1 MPPPRIQYGRY
12 NTNNGQFHVA
22 DIASKRFDYIILGG
36 GSAGCVLAN
45 RLSANGSN
53 EVLLV
58 EAGKDY
64 TPGNEPADMLDSYPM
79 GASFNPAYHWREL
92 QVRLSHTP
100 SNSARRA
107 APRFMEQARV
117 VGGGSAINAQM
128 ANRGSPLDY
137 NEWEEKGA
145 SGWNWDSV
153 LPYFR
158 KLETDHDIQDE
169 YHGSDGPISIR
180 RVPREHWP
188 EFTHAVSGVLTDT
201 GLAEVPDQNGLFED
215 GWFRSTISNKDE
227 TRVSASMGYLNTDVR
242 ARPNLH
248 ILPETTVE
256 KLTFSGRTVT
266 GAVVN
271 RGGSRLTLQGGH
283 IIVSTGALHTPALLM
298 RSGIGRGAHLNEMGI
313 DVIADRPGVGAN
325 LNEHPTIA
333 VSAYLK
339 SRARLGPDIGT
350 RRHAQVSFRY
360 SSGVAECG
368 PGDMYV
374 SVTAKSAWHAVG
386 QRLGSFLM
394 WCNKPYSRGRVL
406 LNSAAP
412 AAEPDVDFNL
422 LSDRRDYERLA
433 EGVHRMAGYFAH
445 PAMAGIT
452 ADAFPSSYSERVRR
466 IGAVNTKNRILTNV
480 LAAILDGPAPLRRAA
495 IKGFIT
501 MGDTLT
507 DLMGDEKRMEA
518 FIRENVTG
526 CWHPSGTA
534 RMGAA
539 DDPNAVTAP
548 DGSVYGVDGLTVC
561 DASLFP
567 CVPRANT
574 NIPTIMCAEKIADGL
589 LAG

>member
-1 MPPPRIQYGRY
+1 M
-12 NTNNGQFHVA
+12 NKAVCVN
-22 DIASKRFDYIILGG
+22 DISSKNFDFIILGG
-36 GSAGCVLAN
+36 GSAGCTLAN
-45 RLSANGSN
+45 RLSANAAN

-64 TPGNEPADMLDSYPM
+64 SPGNEPADMLDSYPM
-79 GASFNPAYHWREL
+79 GASFNPAYHWSEL
-92 QVRLSHTP
+92 KVRLSHTP
-100 SNSARRA
+100 SNSAQRQT
-107 APRFMEQARV
+107 PRFLEQARV
-117 VGGGSAINAQM
+117 VGGGSSINAQM

-145 SGWNWDSV
+145 KGWDWDSV

-158 KLETDHDIQDE
+158 KLETDHDIKDDF
-169 YHGSDGPISIR
+169 HGSDGPISIR
-180 RVPREHWP
+180 RVPKDHWP
-188 EFTHAVSGVLTDT
+188 EFTHAVTGVLTET
-201 GLAEVPDQNGLFED
+201 GLDEVEDQNGHFED

-227 TRVSASMGYLNTDVR
+227 TRVSASMGYLNREVR

-248 ILPETTVE
+248 ILPETTAETLVFE
-256 KLTFSGRTVT
+256 GRRVI

-271 RGGSRLTLQGGH
+271 TKGARVTLRGTRT
-283 IIVSTGALHTPALLM
+283 IVSTGALHTPTLLM
-298 RSGIGRGAHLNEMGI
+298 RSGIGRGGHLQDMGV
-313 DVIADRPGVGAN
+313 DVIADRPGVGNN

-339 SRARLGPDIGT
+339 SNARLRADTGT

-360 SSGVAECG
+360 SSDVPECG

-386 QRLGSFLM
+386 VRLGSFLM
-394 WCNKPYSRGRVL
+394 WCNKPYSRGHVL
-406 LNSAAP
+406 LSSP
-412 AAEPDVDFNL
+412 SPTAEPDVDFNML
-422 LSDRRDYERLA
+422 ADRRDYDRLA
-433 EGVHRMAGYFAH
+433 QGVHRMAGYFAH
-445 PAMAGIT
+445 PAMAGIA
-452 ADAFPSSYSERVRR
+452 ADAFPSAYSERVRK
-466 IGAVNTKNRILTNV
+466 IGAVNTKNKILTNI
-480 LAAILDGPAPLRRAA
+480 LAAILDGPAPLRRSA

-501 MGDTLT
+501 LGKTLD
-507 DLMGDEKRMEA
+507 DLMTDEKAMEE
-518 FIRENVTG
+518 FIRTNVTG

-534 RMGAA
+534 RMGQA
-539 DDPNAVTAP
+539 DDPLAVTAP

-589 LAG
+589 LN